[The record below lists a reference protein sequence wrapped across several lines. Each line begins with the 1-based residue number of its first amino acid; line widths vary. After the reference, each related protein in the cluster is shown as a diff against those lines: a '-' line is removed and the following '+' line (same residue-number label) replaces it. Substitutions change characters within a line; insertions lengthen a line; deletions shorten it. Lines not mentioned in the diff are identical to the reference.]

1 MSKAER
7 EAFWRRLDALH
18 RSLVYD
24 QSPLWRGAA
33 SFVVEMGAQSE
44 DAAKFNRA
52 SALYFHLFGYE
63 VLNSVVLLRENELH
77 ILARGEKGAEL
88 ERALGARGG
97 DRKISLKV
105 HAWES
110 AASVQ
115 PLVAAAAAA
124 GATLGVLRGDADAR
138 REGALLRAWDAA
150 VRKEGLILVDVS
162 RAVGGALAVKDDDAI
177 VRTAAAARVACRAL
191 CDGVTRLVEAAFDA
205 ERSDS
210 GTGAGRERATHDALA
225 QQIDALMCDALA
237 PHCARTVPQLKDV
250 SAAAAKRCAAV
261 ASAACSGGRA
271 RSTRLVES
279 CYFPIVTSGG
289 ACTTDAGAASDGDA
303 VKDDVVVVEFGARFA
318 SYCTNVARTFFVEPL
333 ASLERCYAA
342 LRGAH
347 AACVAA
353 MREGAPLCAVAAAAH
368 DWLEQND
375 AAHLAKFLPRH
386 NFGFALGLDFRDDDL
401 VLTRSNTQRHFE
413 ARMVFNVAVGLHGV
427 PLEASER
434 RKARGAIRD
443 LKKVSMLLA
452 DTVLV
457 QSGGAPPVVLTDFS
471 PTQPALKDWCDV
483 SNLASRQRER
493 AAALAAQ
500 RAAAAEAELLAQL
513 DAEEV
518 GSKKKKMLA
527 AAANAAKTAATA
539 AAAPPPAA
547 AAEDDAPSK
556 KKKKNGR
563 AEAPVAPPAAPPAK
577 KEAAKEPEV
586 EHEASKRSKDRKP
599 SAAPRAKEVVYDA
612 DDTDATDDEDDGTA
626 RASDDDEDDDASD
639 DSDDDSDD
647 AAAAP
652 RGKAAAVPRAEEA
665 GGASPLDDEASM
677 LLERVRAA
685 ARSRWCEACDAAAG
699 DADAFL
705 SKHYGAKRSRLP
717 RASAA
722 LLDAADELRGA
733 MGVWRTIERA
743 LENAKTPD
751 ALQVA
756 LKRATAAGFSAKAT
770 AVKRARRRCKEL
782 EQAAAAP
789 PAPQPTTYAQPAFAS
804 SFANNAPMPL
814 QPRAAPV
821 QAPPEAARPAGL
833 SMQQQ
838 ADLRQRNV
846 DAAAGFLGGSAGFG
860 PLGALGHDFAA
871 AGGNRPHPDVAGGNN
886 RPHPGGNRS
895 KSMDELTRFFHGD
908 EREIAQLRAQGVD
921 LTTLVV
927 NARRDAP
934 RPYVRY
940 RDRDADVPP
949 PETAVAVGRV
959 LGMLSR
965 AAPRVFVDLNAAE
978 RAGLLVRGGCPP
990 REWLALVHEPPGAPP
1005 PRPESPQLGLGG
1017 SGGGAPSI
1025 FSAAAADSGFAVH
1038 HARQHPVSAL
1048 GGDAQYNNYY
1058 GPQDAY
1064 YDGVPA
1070 SLSLGHANV
1079 RPMPN
1084 SLPEPSFAPKRGV
1097 VIDDDAPPPAL
1108 PYQRQRAPPP
1118 AAPPRHDAPP
1128 EFSVARAAPP
1138 QRHRERFD
1146 GGGFGES
1153 FGGQGRFEAGGFES
1167 RFDGARFDDGG
1178 GFHGMPRVGQMQPDA
1193 VVFQPWHAEPQI
1205 VVPQP
1210 PQSQPQPPPFNFDD
1224 FSAMAEAAYS
1234 AAVTA
1239 AGSH

>member
-1 MSKAER
+1 MSLGHDATSALNSSSIGLWFGL
-7 EAFWRRLDALH
+7 AFFAATSALGFLPA
-18 RSLVYD
+18 SLVFL
-24 QSPLWRGAA
+24 P
-33 SFVVEMGAQSE
+33 
-44 DAAKFNRA
+44 
-52 SALYFHLFGYE
+52 
-63 VLNSVVLLRENELH
+63 
-77 ILARGEKGAEL
+77 
-88 ERALGARGG
+88 
-97 DRKISLKV
+97 
-105 HAWES
+105 
-110 AASVQ
+110 
-115 PLVAAAAAA
+115 AAAAA

-789 PAPQPTTYAQPAFAS
+789 PAPPVAPRHGEYEYLDLIRSILETGIVRGDRTGTGTISKFGVQMRFSLRNDVFPLLTTKRVFWRGVVEELLWFVAGKTDANALAAKDIHIWDGNGSREFLDKRGLQHREEGDLGPVYGFQWRHFGAEYVDMRADYAGKGVDQLADVIKTIQEDPNSRRIILTAW
-804 SFANNAPMPL
+804 NP
-814 QPRAAPV
+814 
-821 QAPPEAARPAGL
+821 
-833 SMQQQ
+833 
-838 ADLRQRNV
+838 ADLDKMALPPCHMFCQFYVADGELSCQMYQRSADMGLGVPFNIASYALLTRMVARATGLTCGDFVLTIGDAHVYLNHV
-846 DAAAGFLGGSAGFG
+846 DAL
-860 PLGALGHDFAA
+860 
-871 AGGNRPHPDVAGGNN
+871 
-886 RPHPGGNRS
+886 
-895 KSMDELTRFFHGD
+895 
-908 EREIAQLRAQGVD
+908 REQLKR
-921 LTTLVV
+921 
-927 NARRDAP
+927 AP
-934 RPYVRY
+934 RPFPTLRI
-940 RDRDADVPP
+940 
-949 PETAVAVGRV
+949 
-959 LGMLSR
+959 R
-965 AAPRVFVDLNAAE
+965 AE
-978 RAGLLVRGGCPP
+978 K
-990 REWLALVHEPPGAPP
+990 
-1005 PRPESPQLGLGG
+1005 
-1017 SGGGAPSI
+1017 
-1025 FSAAAADSGFAVH
+1025 AADAAIDSYELGDFILEGYTP
-1038 HARQHPVSAL
+1038 HA
-1048 GGDAQYNNYY
+1048 
-1058 GPQDAY
+1058 
-1064 YDGVPA
+1064 
-1070 SLSLGHANV
+1070 
-1079 RPMPN
+1079 
-1084 SLPEPSFAPKRGV
+1084 K
-1097 VIDDDAPPPAL
+1097 I
-1108 PYQRQRAPPP
+1108 
-1118 AAPPRHDAPP
+1118 
-1128 EFSVARAAPP
+1128 
-1138 QRHRERFD
+1138 
-1146 GGGFGES
+1146 
-1153 FGGQGRFEAGGFES
+1153 
-1167 RFDGARFDDGG
+1167 
-1178 GFHGMPRVGQMQPDA
+1178 
-1193 VVFQPWHAEPQI
+1193 
-1205 VVPQP
+1205 
-1210 PQSQPQPPPFNFDD
+1210 
-1224 FSAMAEAAYS
+1224 AMAM
-1234 AAVTA
+1234 AV
-1239 AGSH
+1239 